1 MKNYN
6 YTPEDYIN
14 GKIDENINFVTILD
28 KIDRCVK
35 DEIEGIINTFIDS
48 GEADLYF
55 KDIETHSMTY
65 KYKLENKLY
74 SRRLEEK
81 TYDELC
87 LKLLKIRSK
96 YLPVKWNE
104 AGKLGLIP
112 DDTDLV
118 NAINSKKFLDIWNK
132 QSYDY
137 SLSGKDIDNMS
148 SLLPDGYFIMF
159 DDFAHNEYA
168 ICYRYGNRSGEWIM
182 LDDIREY
189 IRRYDEKEA

>member
-6 YTPEDYIN
+6 YTLEDYIN

-35 DEIEGIINTFIDS
+35 DEIEDIINYFIDS
-48 GEADLYF
+48 GEADIYF
-55 KDIETHSMTY
+55 KNIEVHGRNY
-65 KYKLENKLY
+65 KYDLENKLY

-112 DDTDLV
+112 DDAELIKV
-118 NAINSKKFLDIWNK
+118 INSKDFLDIWNK

-168 ICYRYGNRSGEWIM
+168 ICYRYGNRDGEWIM
-182 LDDIREY
+182 LDDIQEY
-189 IRRYDEKEA
+189 IHRYNEKEA